1 MSRAASTLLALLAL
15 LTSGGAAAQ
24 RPVLGPDG
32 RVNLDY
38 RNAELPVVIDHIADL
53 TGKNFLYDDR
63 VRGQV
68 TLVSPTPMT
77 LDQAYRVFESILQV
91 KGFTTVPGPGG
102 VLKIVPI
109 RTAKESAIE
118 TVPGMRQV
126 PNRDLYITRLIPL
139 QYVKADAISNTLRP
153 LVSGDANLVAY
164 APTNTIILT
173 DTAANVR
180 RLLTIIAE
188 IDIETY
194 EDQIRV
200 IPIEF
205 ADAGALTRH
214 LETIYGSQAA
224 APVRRAPARARQ
236 ARQAQAQAPVQAF
249 GEAGQARFITDERT
263 NSIIVIAPLATLS
276 QVTNLIK
283 LLDYRRKGSGRI
295 HVVRLQ
301 NADAEEMSETLS
313 RLAESAA
320 GAAAAARGAGV
331 PETAAA
337 AVAELAGGI
346 RITADAPTNS
356 LIVQATSEGFTAVQ
370 DVIEALDVRR
380 PQVMVEA
387 LIMEVDVTDA
397 STLGAGF
404 LYQTVLGDDTRLLT
418 GSATG
423 VSPLPPGG
431 IAEPNGPGLPDFTSA
446 VLGRLIEVM
455 DSEGNLVTV
464 PVIQG
469 IITARGSDDDTNIIS
484 APTILTADNE
494 EAQIVVGQNIPIVTS
509 QVEAATGA
517 PTLST
522 SQNVERQDVGVTLR
536 VTPQISEGDTVR
548 LNIFQEISEV
558 IPASIGSELGVSL
571 TQRTVENT
579 VYVQD
584 GEAVMIGGIIQET
597 QSQTVNKVPWLGDI
611 PILGWAF
618 KGTSDNTRK
627 VNLIVILTPHIV
639 RDPGDLEQLTV
650 ANRARFRSEAGD
662 SLDRT
667 EEDKEQRA
675 KALAAGVPLP
685 RDRNPVRRELEDHEE
700 VYPVE
705 KLPQL
710 REEQEQRQKER
721 REELE
726 ALEEAPEGEYRVQ
739 VQWFQEP
746 SAAVELLQKLMARG
760 YDGTVLSQREGDSVL
775 HGVELGPFPT
785 EVRAQHVAR
794 ELEVDM
800 GIDARVI
807 VEP

>member
-1 MSRAASTLLALLAL
+1 
-15 LTSGGAAAQ
+15 
-24 RPVLGPDG
+24 
-32 RVNLDY
+32 
-38 RNAELPVVIDHIADL
+38 
-53 TGKNFLYDDR
+53 
-63 VRGQV
+63 
-68 TLVSPTPMT
+68 
-77 LDQAYRVFESILQV
+77 
-91 KGFTTVPGPGG
+91 
-102 VLKIVPI
+102 
-109 RTAKESAIE
+109 
-118 TVPGMRQV
+118 
-126 PNRDLYITRLIPL
+126 
-139 QYVKADAISNTLRP
+139 
-153 LVSGDANLVAY
+153 
-164 APTNTIILT
+164 
-173 DTAANVR
+173 
-180 RLLTIIAE
+180 
-188 IDIETY
+188 
-194 EDQIRV
+194 
-200 IPIEF
+200 
-205 ADAGALTRH
+205 
-214 LETIYGSQAA
+214 
-224 APVRRAPARARQ
+224 VRRAPARARQ

>member
-1 MSRAASTLLALLAL
+1 LSRGASTLVLLLGLLLA
-15 LTSGGAAAQ
+15 GGADAQ

-32 RVNLDY
+32 KVNLDY
-38 RNAELPVVIDHIADL
+38 RDTELSVVIDHISDL

-91 KGFTTVPGPGG
+91 KGFTTVPGPSG

-109 RTAKESAIE
+109 RAAKESAIE
-118 TVPGMRQV
+118 TVPGLRQV

-139 QYVKADAISNTLRP
+139 QYVKAEAISNTLRP

-188 IDIETY
+188 IDIATY

-200 IPIEF
+200 IPIEY
-205 ADAGALTRH
+205 ADAAALTRH
-214 LETIYGSQAA
+214 LETIYGSQAQ
-224 APVRRAPARARQ
+224 APVRRTPTRTRPARGAQ
-236 ARQAQAQAPVQAF
+236 PQAQAQVY

-263 NSIIVIAPLATLS
+263 NSIIVIAPQATML
-276 QVTNLIK
+276 QVANLIK

-320 GAAAAARGAGV
+320 GAGTAARGAGV

-356 LIVQATSEGFTAVQ
+356 LIVQATAEGFNAVQ
-370 DVIEALDVRR
+370 DVIEALDTRR

-387 LIMEVDVTDA
+387 LIMEVDVDDTK
-397 STLGAGF
+397 TLGAGF

-423 VSPLPPGG
+423 VNPLDPGG
-431 IAEPNGPGLPDFTSA
+431 IADPDGPGLPDFTSA
-446 VLGRLIEVM
+446 ILGRLIEVM

-469 IITARGSDDDTNIIS
+469 ILTARGSDNDINIIS

-494 EAQIVVGQNIPIVTS
+494 EAQILVGENIPIVTS
-509 QVEAATGA
+509 RVEAAAGA

-522 SQNVERQDVGVTLR
+522 SQNVERQDIGVTLR

-548 LNIFQEISEV
+548 LTIFQEISQVKSE
-558 IPASIGSELGVSL
+558 SDELGPTL

-597 QSQTVNKVPWLGDI
+597 EDKVVNKVPWLGDI
-611 PILGWAF
+611 PFLGWAF
-618 KGTSDNTRK
+618 KGTSDVLRK
-627 VNLIVILTPHIV
+627 RNLIVILTPHIV
-639 RDPGDLEQLTV
+639 RSPGDLEQLTV
-650 ANRARFRSEAGD
+650 ANRARFRGEAGD
-662 SLDRT
+662 SLERT
-667 EEDKEQRA
+667 EGDKEKRA

-685 RDRNPVRRELEDHEE
+685 RDRNPVRRELEKHEE
-700 VYPVE
+700 QYPVE
-705 KLPQL
+705 ELPQL
-710 REEQEQRQKER
+710 REEQEQREKER
-721 REELE
+721 LEELRS
-726 ALEEAPEGEYRVQ
+726 LEEAPEGEYRVQ
-739 VQWFQEP
+739 VQWFQES

-775 HGVELGPFPT
+775 HGVELGPFST

-807 VEP
+807 LEP

>member
-15 LTSGGAAAQ
+15 LISGGAAAQ

-38 RNAELPVVIDHIADL
+38 RNAELSVVIDHIADL

-102 VLKIVPI
+102 ILKIVPI

-118 TVPGMRQV
+118 TVPGMREV

-164 APTNTIILT
+164 APTNTMILT

-194 EDQIRV
+194 QEQIRV

-214 LETIYGSQAA
+214 LEAIYGAQAS
-224 APVRRAPARARQ
+224 APVRRTPARARQ
-236 ARQAQAQAPVQAF
+236 ARQAQAPVQAF

-320 GAAAAARGAGV
+320 GAAAARGAGV
-331 PETAAA
+331 PEAAA
-337 AVAELAGGI
+337 SAVAELAGGI
-346 RITADAPTNS
+346 RVTADAPTNS
-356 LIVQATSEGFTAVQ
+356 LIVQATSEGFAAVH
-370 DVIEALDVRR
+370 DVIEALDTRR

-397 STLGAGF
+397 KTLGAGF
-404 LYQTVLGDDTRLLT
+404 LYQTVLGDDTRLIT

-423 VSPLPPGG
+423 VGPLAPGG
-431 IAEPNGPGLPDFTSA
+431 IADPNGPGLPDFTSA
-446 VLGRLIEVM
+446 ILGRMIEVPGL
-455 DSEGNLVTV
+455 DGTPVIV

-469 IITARGSDDDTNIIS
+469 ILTARGSDNDVNIIS

-494 EAQIVVGQNIPIVTS
+494 EAQILVGQNIPIITS
-509 QVEAATGA
+509 RVEAAAGA

-536 VTPQISEGDTVR
+536 VTPQISEGDMVR
-548 LNIFQEISEV
+548 LNIFQEISQVQSE
-558 IPASIGSELGVSL
+558 SDELGPTL

-597 QSQTVNKVPWLGDI
+597 EDRVITKIPWLGDI
-611 PILGWAF
+611 PFLGWAF
-618 KGTSDNTRK
+618 KGTSETTRK
-627 VNLIVILTPHIV
+627 TNLIVILTPHIV
-639 RDPGDLEQLTV
+639 RDPGDLERLTV
-650 ANRARFRSEAGD
+650 AKRARFRSEAGD

-675 KALAAGVPLP
+675 KALAAGLPLP
-685 RDRNPVRRELEDHEE
+685 QDPNPVRREIEKHEE
-700 VYPVE
+700 RYPVE

-710 REEQEQRQKER
+710 RQEREQREKER
-721 REELE
+721 LEELRS
-726 ALEEAPEGEYRVQ
+726 LEEAPEGEYRVQ

-746 SAAVELLQKLMARG
+746 RAAVELLQKLMARG

-794 ELEVDM
+794 ELGVDM